1 MGPITPAG
9 CCSLLRKSM
18 VAPATSHARPPS
30 WIADTIRLLAGL
42 PAGPGP
48 IRLAPRMIE
57 IAGVIGDRAV
67 METEAV
73 LRTSVATLT
82 LLMLLPAAAQPLR
95 PAVKQAQCPLGYM
108 QSGGYC
114 MPMGR
119 NPPSAV
125 PKRPPVASPLSRFLL
140 PRGTWHPG
148 DRRQSE
154 RRPSSVA

>member
-18 VAPATSHARPPS
+18 AAPATSRVRPPS
-30 WIADTIRLLAGL
+30 SKWIADTIRPLAAL
-42 PAGPGP
+42 PAGPGS

-57 IAGVIGDRAV
+57 IAGVTGDRAV

-73 LRTSVATLT
+73 LRTSVATLMF
-82 LLMLLPAAAQPLR
+82 LMLVLPAAAQPLR

-108 QSGGYC
+108 QSGGFC

-119 NPPSAV
+119 TPPSAI
-125 PKRPPVASPLSRFLL
+125 PKRPPVASPPLSRFLL
-140 PRGTWHPG
+140 PRGT
-148 DRRQSE
+148 
-154 RRPSSVA
+154 

>member
-1 MGPITPAG
+1 
-9 CCSLLRKSM
+9 M
-18 VAPATSHARPPS
+18 VAPATIPVRPRS
-30 WIADTIRLLAGL
+30 SRWIGDTIRLLLGR

-48 IRLAPRMIE
+48 IRLAARMIE
-57 IAGVIGDRAV
+57 IADVIGDRAV

-73 LRTSVATLT
+73 LRTSVVTLT
-82 LLMLLPAAAQPLR
+82 LLMLVLPAAAQPLR

-119 NPPSAV
+119 NPPSAI

-140 PRGTWHPG
+140 PRGT
-148 DRRQSE
+148 
-154 RRPSSVA
+154 

>member
-1 MGPITPAG
+1 VSRLALDESSRP
-9 CCSLLRKSM
+9 LL
-18 VAPATSHARPPS
+18 VPVRPPF
-30 WIADTIRLLAGL
+30 D
-42 PAGPGP
+42 
-48 IRLAPRMIE
+48 PRD
-57 IAGVIGDRAV
+57 GAV

-73 LRTSVATLT
+73 VRASVATLT
-82 LLMLLPAAAQPLR
+82 LLMLALPAAAQPLR

-140 PRGTWHPG
+140 PRGT
-148 DRRQSE
+148 
-154 RRPSSVA
+154 